1 MQTHCRRLAALVLRR
16 SNSVVTSKPPHPH
29 LPPHHPLRPRRLDA
43 AVVRTSTSLR
53 RRRFD
58 TAATGST
65 QQLSGCH
72 DAAFSSRPLPP
83 PRPPRHD
90 HDHYLDRHNAAAAAT
105 STALTR
111 PRPNTTPFPL
121 VTTSSA
127 PPPTS
132 ATSTGT
138 PAPPRQARDGAT
150 YTGAVST
157 RPLLPRRRRS
167 DKFSI
172 FSFFFSFSSQLVQDS
187 ATAAAPTWSPPPLRS
202 ATTPTNTARLN
213 HAHRRRP
220 DSALT
225 ATPCAHPATTRR
237 PATHAPPRRHCHLN
251 TIATPPPCRCGI
263 WLP

>member
-1 MQTHCRRLAALVLRR
+1 CHQTTSAPPPHPYARNLKPTAAVSRLLR

-53 RRRFD
+53 CRRFD
-58 TAATGST
+58 TAATPAST
-65 QQLSGCH
+65 QRLSGRH
-72 DAAFSSRPLPP
+72 DAAVSSRPLPP

-90 HDHYLDRHNAAAAAT
+90 RYHYLDRHNAAAAAT
-105 STALTR
+105 STALTP

-172 FSFFFSFSSQLVQDS
+172 F
-187 ATAAAPTWSPPPLRS
+187 
-202 ATTPTNTARLN
+202 
-213 HAHRRRP
+213 
-220 DSALT
+220 
-225 ATPCAHPATTRR
+225 
-237 PATHAPPRRHCHLN
+237 
-251 TIATPPPCRCGI
+251 
-263 WLP
+263 

>member
-1 MQTHCRRLAALVLRR
+1 MHCRRLAALV
-16 SNSVVTSKPPHPH
+16 
-29 LPPHHPLRPRRLDA
+29 LRPRRLDA

-58 TAATGST
+58 TAAT
-65 QQLSGCH
+65 
-72 DAAFSSRPLPP
+72 PP
-83 PRPPRHD
+83 PPSNSAVATTRPSRHD
-90 HDHYLDRHNAAAAAT
+90 PYHRLDRLVTTTDHYLDRHNAAAAAT

-157 RPLLPRRRRS
+157 RRYCH
-167 DKFSI
+167 
-172 FSFFFSFSSQLVQDS
+172 DS

-225 ATPCAHPATTRR
+225 ATPCVP
-237 PATHAPPRRHCHLN
+237 PHAGPPRAPRHG
-251 TIATPPPCRCGI
+251 ATATSTL
-263 WLP
+263 LPLHHPVAAASGSHNYSKAMVVGLVLQ

>member
-157 RPLLPRRRRS
+157 QPLLPRRRRS
-167 DKFSI
+167 DKT
-172 FSFFFSFSSQLVQDS
+172 L
-187 ATAAAPTWSPPPLRS
+187 PPPLPRHGRHRHS
-202 ATTPTNTARLN
+202 DPLRPPPTPHASTTPTGAVPTRPSLPRPAPTLPP
-213 HAHRRRP
+213 HAGPPRTPRHG
-220 DSALT
+220 AT
-225 ATPCAHPATTRR
+225 ATSTLLPLH
-237 PATHAPPRRHCHLN
+237 
-251 TIATPPPCRCGI
+251 PCRCGI

>member
-1 MQTHCRRLAALVLRR
+1 MSSDHLGAPTSPVCTQFKTHCRRLAALVLRR
-16 SNSVVTSKPPHPH
+16 SNFVVTSKPPHPH

-58 TAATGST
+58 TAATPAST
-65 QQLSGCH
+65 QRLSGRH
-72 DAAFSSRPLPP
+72 DAAVSSRPLPP

-90 HDHYLDRHNAAAAAT
+90 RYHYLDRHNAAAAAT
-105 STALTR
+105 STALTP

-157 RPLLPRRRRS
+157 WPLLPRLCHRRCP
-167 DKFSI
+167 DM
-172 FSFFFSFSSQLVQDS
+172 V
-187 ATAAAPTWSPPPLRS
+187 ATATPIRYDPTD
-202 ATTPTNTARLN
+202 TARLN
-213 HAHRRRP
+213 HTHRRRP
-220 DSALT
+220 DSAVT
-225 ATPCAHPATTRR
+225 ATPCAHPVTTRR

>member
-1 MQTHCRRLAALVLRR
+1 MQTHCRCLAALVLRR

-29 LPPHHPLRPRRLDA
+29 LPPHHPLRPRHLDA

-58 TAATGST
+58 TAATPGST

-72 DAAFSSRPLPP
+72 DVAVSSRPLPP
-83 PRPPRHD
+83 PRPPRHN
-90 HDHYLDRHNAAAAAT
+90 HDHYLDCHNAAAAAT

-111 PRPNTTPFPL
+111 PGPNTTPFPL

-138 PAPPRQARDGAT
+138 PAPPRQAHDGAT
-150 YTGAVST
+150 YTGAIST
-157 RPLLPRRRRS
+157 RPLLPRRRCS

-172 FSFFFSFSSQLVQDS
+172 FFFFFLSHLWYR
-187 ATAAAPTWSPPPLRS
+187 TLPPPLPRHGRHRHS
-202 ATTPTNTARLN
+202 DPLRPPPTPHASTTPTGAVPT
-213 HAHRRRP
+213 RP
-220 DSALT
+220 S
-225 ATPCAHPATTRR
+225 
-237 PATHAPPRRHCHLN
+237 
-251 TIATPPPCRCGI
+251 
-263 WLP
+263 LP